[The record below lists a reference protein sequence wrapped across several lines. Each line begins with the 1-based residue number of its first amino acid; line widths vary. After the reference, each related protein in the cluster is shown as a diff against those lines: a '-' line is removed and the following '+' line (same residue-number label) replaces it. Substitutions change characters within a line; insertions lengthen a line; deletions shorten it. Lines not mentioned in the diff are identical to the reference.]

1 MRVIRISLQGTVTSF
16 RYPHIHLGR
25 QPSFPMPP
33 PATVY
38 GHICSAIGDWI
49 PPDSARFAYS
59 FQCDG
64 TGDDLELLHMAQVSS
79 GRLDKG
85 WGYVKNLEVQT
96 NVLPREILLHPR
108 LILYV
113 DAGSKTEE
121 WVGNFRSPRYP
132 VLLGRSQD
140 LAAYES
146 VELVEL
152 EQSDF
157 GYFEGTL
164 LPWSM
169 RDRLPDGTTFQMPK
183 FVNPEDR
190 RRVSWDRY
198 IALERRVW
206 WPAKGVAHPPGA
218 RIALR
223 HDGENPVWL
232 DPLSPLWGE
241 GRRIVV
247 WHSWV

>member
-1 MRVIRISLQGTVTSF
+1 
-16 RYPHIHLGR
+16 
-25 QPSFPMPP
+25 
-33 PATVY
+33 
-38 GHICSAIGDWI
+38 
-49 PPDSARFAYS
+49 
-59 FQCDG
+59 
-64 TGDDLELLHMAQVSS
+64 
-79 GRLDKG
+79 
-85 WGYVKNLEVQT
+85 
-96 NVLPREILLHPR
+96 
-108 LILYV
+108 
-113 DAGSKTEE
+113 
-121 WVGNFRSPRYP
+121 
-132 VLLGRSQD
+132 

>member
-79 GRLDKG
+79 GRLDKA

-96 NVLPREILLHPR
+96 NVYPRETLLHPC

-113 DAGSKTEE
+113 DAASKTEE
-121 WVGNFRSPRYP
+121 WVDNFRSPRYP
-132 VLLGRSQD
+132 VLLAAPRIWLRMNPSSWLNWSNPISDTSKAHCSRGRCAIVS
-140 LAAYES
+140 LR
-146 VELVEL
+146 ELPFKCPN
-152 EQSDF
+152 S
-157 GYFEGTL
+157 
-164 LPWSM
+164 
-169 RDRLPDGTTFQMPK
+169 
-183 FVNPEDR
+183 
-190 RRVSWDRY
+190 
-198 IALERRVW
+198 
-206 WPAKGVAHPPGA
+206 
-218 RIALR
+218 
-223 HDGENPVWL
+223 
-232 DPLSPLWGE
+232 
-241 GRRIVV
+241 
-247 WHSWV
+247 